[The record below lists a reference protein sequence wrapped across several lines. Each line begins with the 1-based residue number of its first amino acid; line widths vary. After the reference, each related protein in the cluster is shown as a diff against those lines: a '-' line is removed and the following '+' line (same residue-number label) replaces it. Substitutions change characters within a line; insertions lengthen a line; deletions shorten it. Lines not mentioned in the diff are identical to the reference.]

1 MNNNS
6 IKWFFGTFF
15 GSVFNSIVT
24 ILSVLIFLFLINNI
38 IGFIST
44 SEWEVVTVNR
54 RLLLIGRMPA
64 EHEWRIWSI
73 LWITSFLIFSSIN
86 SWGSPSKRDLLF
98 ISFISLIIC
107 LIFTTSSTILYV
119 VISLIICVV
128 SYTVSF
134 FIYKSSYQKYFQNTL
149 KTLWILLLPIIFTL
163 LLIGDGP
170 SPNLWG
176 GFLLNIILAFIAISF
191 GFPIGI
197 MFALGRASSLPV
209 IKIICTIYIE
219 TIRGAPLVAWLLLA
233 WFVLPKFLPT
243 FWGLN
248 DISVVIR
255 AMIILSAFTS
265 AYTAEVIRGGLQSIP
280 KGQIEAADSLNL
292 NYRTK
297 ISLIILPQAI
307 RVVIPAL
314 ISTFIGVFKDTS
326 LVFILALTD
335 LLQVG
340 RIIPEQDPEFFGK
353 ALEALCVVAFLFWIV
368 SISLSNLSTKVEKSL
383 GIGSR

>member
-1 MNNNS
+1 MNF
-6 IKWFFGTFF
+6 IKWFFSTFF

-24 ILSVLIFLFLINNI
+24 ILSALIFIFLINNLL
-38 IGFIST
+38 GFIST
-44 SEWEVVTVNR
+44 SEWEVVTANR
-54 RLLLIGRMPA
+54 RLLLIGRMPG

-73 LWITSFLIFSSIN
+73 LWVTSFLIFSSIN
-86 SWGSPSKRDLLF
+86 SWGPPSKKDLFL
-98 ISFISLIIC
+98 ISSSIIIIC
-107 LIFTTSSTILYV
+107 LIFTTSSKILYV
-119 VISLIICVV
+119 VISLFICAA
-128 SYTVSF
+128 SY
-134 FIYKSSYQKYFQNTL
+134 FISHFISKSSNKKSFQNSL
-149 KTLWILLLPIIFTL
+149 KILWLLLLPIIFTL
-163 LLIGDGP
+163 LIIGGGP
-170 SPNLWG
+170 KPNLWG
-176 GFLLNIILAFIAISF
+176 GFLLNMILACIAIGF
-191 GFPIGI
+191 GFPLGI
-197 MFALGRASSLPV
+197 LFALGRASSLPA
-209 IKIICTIYIE
+209 IKTVCTIYIE
-219 TIRGAPLVAWLLLA
+219 TIRGAPLVGWLLLA

-243 FWGLN
+243 FWGIN
-248 DISVVIR
+248 EVSVVVR
-255 AMIILSAFTS
+255 AMIVLTMFTS

-297 ISLIILPQAI
+297 ILQIILPQAI
-307 RVVIPAL
+307 RVVVPAL

-368 SISLSNLSTKVEKSL
+368 SMSLSNLSTKVEKSL

>member
-1 MNNNS
+1 
-6 IKWFFGTFF
+6 
-15 GSVFNSIVT
+15 
-24 ILSVLIFLFLINNI
+24 
-38 IGFIST
+38 
-44 SEWEVVTVNR
+44 
-54 RLLLIGRMPA
+54 MPG

-73 LWITSFLIFSSIN
+73 LWVTSFLIFSSIN
-86 SWGSPSKRDLLF
+86 SWGPPSKKDLFL
-98 ISFISLIIC
+98 ISSSIIIIC
-107 LIFTTSSTILYV
+107 LIFTTSSKILYV
-119 VISLIICVV
+119 VISLFICAA
-128 SYTVSF
+128 SY
-134 FIYKSSYQKYFQNTL
+134 FISHLISKSSNKKSFQNSL
-149 KTLWILLLPIIFTL
+149 KILWLLLLPIIFTL
-163 LLIGDGP
+163 LIIGGGP
-170 SPNLWG
+170 KPNLWG
-176 GFLLNIILAFIAISF
+176 GFLLNIILACIAIGF
-191 GFPIGI
+191 GFPLGI
-197 MFALGRASSLPV
+197 LFALGRASSLPA
-209 IKIICTIYIE
+209 IKTVCTIYIE
-219 TIRGAPLVAWLLLA
+219 TIRGAPLVGWLLLA

-243 FWGLN
+243 FWGIN
-248 DISVVIR
+248 EVSVVVR
-255 AMIILSAFTS
+255 AMIVLTMFTS

-297 ISLIILPQAI
+297 ILQIILPQAI

-368 SISLSNLSTKVEKSL
+368 SMSLSNLSTKVEKSL

>member
-1 MNNNS
+1 MNF
-6 IKWFFGTFF
+6 IKWFFSTFF

-24 ILSVLIFLFLINNI
+24 ILSALIFIFLINNLV
-38 IGFIST
+38 GFIST
-44 SEWEVVTVNR
+44 SEWEVVTANR
-54 RLLLIGRMPA
+54 RLLLIGRMPG

-73 LWITSFLIFSSIN
+73 LWVTSFLIFSSIN
-86 SWGSPSKRDLLF
+86 SWGPPSKKDLFL
-98 ISFISLIIC
+98 ISSSIIIIC
-107 LIFTTSSTILYV
+107 LIFTTSSKILYV
-119 VISLIICVV
+119 VISLFICAA
-128 SYTVSF
+128 SY
-134 FIYKSSYQKYFQNTL
+134 FISHFISKSSNKKSFQNSL
-149 KTLWILLLPIIFTL
+149 KILWLLLLPIIFTL
-163 LLIGDGP
+163 LIIGGGP
-170 SPNLWG
+170 KPNLWG
-176 GFLLNIILAFIAISF
+176 GFLLNMILACIAIGF
-191 GFPIGI
+191 GFPLGI
-197 MFALGRASSLPV
+197 LFALGRASSLPA
-209 IKIICTIYIE
+209 IKTVCTIYIE
-219 TIRGAPLVAWLLLA
+219 TIRGAPLVGWLLLA

-243 FWGLN
+243 FWGIN
-248 DISVVIR
+248 EVSVVVR
-255 AMIILSAFTS
+255 AMIVLTMFTS

-297 ISLIILPQAI
+297 ILQIILPQAI
-307 RVVIPAL
+307 RVVVPAL

-368 SISLSNLSTKVEKSL
+368 SMSLSNLSTKVEKSL

>member
-1 MNNNS
+1 MNF
-6 IKWFFGTFF
+6 IKWFFSTFF

-24 ILSVLIFLFLINNI
+24 ILSALIFIFLINNLF
-38 IGFIST
+38 GFIST
-44 SEWEVVTVNR
+44 SEWEVVTANR
-54 RLLLIGRMPA
+54 RLLLIGRMPG

-73 LWITSFLIFSSIN
+73 LWVTSFLIFSSIN
-86 SWGSPSKRDLLF
+86 SWGPPSKKDLFL
-98 ISFISLIIC
+98 ISSSIIIIC
-107 LIFTTSSTILYV
+107 LIFTTSSKILYV
-119 VISLIICVV
+119 VISLLICAA
-128 SYTVSF
+128 SY
-134 FIYKSSYQKYFQNTL
+134 FISHFISKSSNKKSFQNSL
-149 KTLWILLLPIIFTL
+149 KILWLLLLPIIFTL
-163 LLIGDGP
+163 LIIGGGP
-170 SPNLWG
+170 KPNLWG
-176 GFLLNIILAFIAISF
+176 GFLLNMILACIAIGF
-191 GFPIGI
+191 GFPLGI
-197 MFALGRASSLPV
+197 LFALGRASSLPA
-209 IKIICTIYIE
+209 IKTVCTIYIE
-219 TIRGAPLVAWLLLA
+219 TIRGAPLVGWLLLA

-243 FWGLN
+243 FWGIN
-248 DISVVIR
+248 EVSVVVR
-255 AMIILSAFTS
+255 AMIVLTMFTS

-297 ISLIILPQAI
+297 ILQIILPQAI
-307 RVVIPAL
+307 RVVVPAL

-368 SISLSNLSTKVEKSL
+368 SMSLSNLSTKVEKSL

>member
-1 MNNNS
+1 MNF
-6 IKWFFGTFF
+6 IKWFFSTFF

-24 ILSVLIFLFLINNI
+24 ILSALIFIFLINNLV
-38 IGFIST
+38 GFIST
-44 SEWEVVTVNR
+44 SEWEVVTANR
-54 RLLLIGRMPA
+54 RLLLIGRMPG

-73 LWITSFLIFSSIN
+73 LWVISFLIFSSIN
-86 SWGSPSKRDLLF
+86 SWGPPSKKDLFL
-98 ISFISLIIC
+98 ISSSIIIIC
-107 LIFTTSSTILYV
+107 LIFTTSSKILYV
-119 VISLIICVV
+119 VISLFICAA
-128 SYTVSF
+128 SY
-134 FIYKSSYQKYFQNTL
+134 FISHFISKSSNKKSFQTSL
-149 KTLWILLLPIIFTL
+149 KILWLLLLPIIFTL
-163 LLIGDGP
+163 LIIGGGP
-170 SPNLWG
+170 KPNLWG
-176 GFLLNIILAFIAISF
+176 GFLLNMILACIAIGF
-191 GFPIGI
+191 GFPLGI
-197 MFALGRASSLPV
+197 LFALGRASSLPA
-209 IKIICTIYIE
+209 IKTVCTIYIE
-219 TIRGAPLVAWLLLA
+219 TIRGAPLVGWLLLA

-243 FWGLN
+243 FWGIN
-248 DISVVIR
+248 EVSVVVR
-255 AMIILSAFTS
+255 AMIVLTMFTS

-297 ISLIILPQAI
+297 ILQIILPQAI
-307 RVVIPAL
+307 RVVVPAL

-368 SISLSNLSTKVEKSL
+368 SMSLSNLSTKVEKSL

>member
-1 MNNNS
+1 MNF
-6 IKWFFGTFF
+6 IKWFFSTFF

-24 ILSVLIFLFLINNI
+24 ILSALIFIFLINNLV
-38 IGFIST
+38 GFIST
-44 SEWEVVTVNR
+44 SEWEVVTANR
-54 RLLLIGRMPA
+54 RLLLIGRMPG

-73 LWITSFLIFSSIN
+73 LWVTSFLIFSSIN
-86 SWGSPSKRDLLF
+86 SWGPPSKKDLFL
-98 ISFISLIIC
+98 ISSSIIIIC
-107 LIFTTSSTILYV
+107 LIFTTSSKILYV
-119 VISLIICVV
+119 VISLFICAA
-128 SYTVSF
+128 SY
-134 FIYKSSYQKYFQNTL
+134 FISHFISKSSNKKSFQNSL
-149 KTLWILLLPIIFTL
+149 KIIWLLLLPIIFTL
-163 LLIGDGP
+163 LIIGGGP
-170 SPNLWG
+170 KPNLWG
-176 GFLLNIILAFIAISF
+176 GFLLNMILACIAIGF
-191 GFPIGI
+191 GFPLGI
-197 MFALGRASSLPV
+197 LFALGRASSLPA
-209 IKIICTIYIE
+209 IKTVCTIYIE
-219 TIRGAPLVAWLLLA
+219 TIRGAPLVGWLLLA

-243 FWGLN
+243 FWGIN
-248 DISVVIR
+248 QVSVVVR
-255 AMIILSAFTS
+255 AMIVLTMFTS

-297 ISLIILPQAI
+297 ILQIILPQAI
-307 RVVIPAL
+307 RVVVPAL

-368 SISLSNLSTKVEKSL
+368 SMSLSNLSTKVEKSL

>member
-1 MNNNS
+1 MNF
-6 IKWFFGTFF
+6 IKWFFSTFF

-24 ILSVLIFLFLINNI
+24 ILSALIFIFLINNLV
-38 IGFIST
+38 GFIST
-44 SEWEVVTVNR
+44 SEWEVVTANR
-54 RLLLIGRMPA
+54 RLLLIGRMPG

-73 LWITSFLIFSSIN
+73 LWVTSFLIFSSIN
-86 SWGSPSKRDLLF
+86 SWGPPSKKDLFL
-98 ISFISLIIC
+98 ISSSIIIIC
-107 LIFTTSSTILYV
+107 LIFTTSSKILYV
-119 VISLIICVV
+119 VISLFICAA
-128 SYTVSF
+128 SY
-134 FIYKSSYQKYFQNTL
+134 FISHFISKSSNKQSFQNSL
-149 KTLWILLLPIIFTL
+149 KILWLLLLPIIFTL
-163 LLIGDGP
+163 LIIGGGP
-170 SPNLWG
+170 KPNLWG
-176 GFLLNIILAFIAISF
+176 GFLLNMILACIAIGF
-191 GFPIGI
+191 GFPLGI
-197 MFALGRASSLPV
+197 LFALGRASSLPA
-209 IKIICTIYIE
+209 IKTVCTIYIE
-219 TIRGAPLVAWLLLA
+219 TIRGAPLVGWLLLA

-243 FWGLN
+243 FWGIN
-248 DISVVIR
+248 EVSVVVR
-255 AMIILSAFTS
+255 AMIVLTMFTS

-297 ISLIILPQAI
+297 ILQIILPQAI
-307 RVVIPAL
+307 RVVVPAL

-368 SISLSNLSTKVEKSL
+368 SMSLSNLSTKVEKSL

>member
-1 MNNNS
+1 MNF
-6 IKWFFGTFF
+6 IKWFFSTFF

-24 ILSVLIFLFLINNI
+24 ILSALIFIFLINNLL
-38 IGFIST
+38 GFIST
-44 SEWEVVTVNR
+44 SEWEVVTANR
-54 RLLLIGRMPA
+54 RLLLIGRMPG

-73 LWITSFLIFSSIN
+73 LWVTSFLIFSSIN
-86 SWGSPSKRDLLF
+86 SWGPPSKKDLLL
-98 ISFISLIIC
+98 ISSSIIIIC
-107 LIFTTSSTILYV
+107 LIFTTSSKILYV
-119 VISLIICVV
+119 VISLFICAA
-128 SYTVSF
+128 SY
-134 FIYKSSYQKYFQNTL
+134 FISHFISKSSNKKSLQNSL
-149 KTLWILLLPIIFTL
+149 KILWLLLLPIIFTL
-163 LLIGDGP
+163 LIIGGGP
-170 SPNLWG
+170 KPNLWG
-176 GFLLNIILAFIAISF
+176 GFLLNMILACIAIGF
-191 GFPIGI
+191 GFPLGI
-197 MFALGRASSLPV
+197 LFALGRASSLPA
-209 IKIICTIYIE
+209 IKTVCTIYIE
-219 TIRGAPLVAWLLLA
+219 TIRGAPLVGWLLLA

-243 FWGLN
+243 FWGIN
-248 DISVVIR
+248 EVSVVVR
-255 AMIILSAFTS
+255 AMIVLTMFTS

-297 ISLIILPQAI
+297 ILQIILPQAI
-307 RVVIPAL
+307 RVVVPAL

-368 SISLSNLSTKVEKSL
+368 SMSLSNLSTKVEKSL

>member
-1 MNNNS
+1 MNF
-6 IKWFFGTFF
+6 IKWFFSTFF

-24 ILSVLIFLFLINNI
+24 ILSALIFIFLINNLV
-38 IGFIST
+38 GFIST
-44 SEWEVVTVNR
+44 SEWEVVTANR
-54 RLLLIGRMPA
+54 RLLLIGRMPG

-73 LWITSFLIFSSIN
+73 LWVTSFLIFSSIN
-86 SWGSPSKRDLLF
+86 SWGPPSKKDLFL
-98 ISFISLIIC
+98 ISSSIIIIC
-107 LIFTTSSTILYV
+107 LIFTTSSKILYV
-119 VISLIICVV
+119 VISLFICAA
-128 SYTVSF
+128 SY
-134 FIYKSSYQKYFQNTL
+134 FISHFISKSSNKKSFQNSL
-149 KTLWILLLPIIFTL
+149 KILWLLLLPIIFTL
-163 LLIGDGP
+163 LIISGGP
-170 SPNLWG
+170 KPNLWG
-176 GFLLNIILAFIAISF
+176 GFLLNMILACIAIGF
-191 GFPIGI
+191 GFPLGI
-197 MFALGRASSLPV
+197 LFALGRASSLPA
-209 IKIICTIYIE
+209 IKTVCTIYIE
-219 TIRGAPLVAWLLLA
+219 TIRGAPLVGWLLLA

-243 FWGLN
+243 FWGIN
-248 DISVVIR
+248 EVSVVVR
-255 AMIILSAFTS
+255 AMIVLTMFTS

-280 KGQIEAADSLNL
+280 KWQIEAADSLNL

-297 ISLIILPQAI
+297 ILQIILPQAI

-368 SISLSNLSTKVEKSL
+368 SMSLSNLSTKVEKSL

>member
-1 MNNNS
+1 MNF
-6 IKWFFGTFF
+6 IKWFFSTFF

-24 ILSVLIFLFLINNI
+24 ILSALIFIFLINNLV
-38 IGFIST
+38 GFIST
-44 SEWEVVTVNR
+44 SEREVVTANR
-54 RLLLIGRMPA
+54 RLLLIGRMPG

-73 LWITSFLIFSSIN
+73 LWVTSFLIFSSIN
-86 SWGSPSKRDLLF
+86 SWGPPSKKDLFL
-98 ISFISLIIC
+98 ISSSIIIIC
-107 LIFTTSSTILYV
+107 LIFTTSSKILYV
-119 VISLIICVV
+119 VISLFICAA
-128 SYTVSF
+128 SY
-134 FIYKSSYQKYFQNTL
+134 FISHFISKSSNKKSFQNSL
-149 KTLWILLLPIIFTL
+149 KILWLLLLPIIFTL
-163 LLIGDGP
+163 LIIGGGP
-170 SPNLWG
+170 KPNLWG
-176 GFLLNIILAFIAISF
+176 GFLLNMILACIAIGF
-191 GFPIGI
+191 GFPLGI
-197 MFALGRASSLPV
+197 LFALGRASSLPA
-209 IKIICTIYIE
+209 IKTVCTIYIE
-219 TIRGAPLVAWLLLA
+219 TIRGAPLVGWLLLA

-243 FWGLN
+243 FWGIN
-248 DISVVIR
+248 EVSVVVR
-255 AMIILSAFTS
+255 AMIVLTMFTS

-297 ISLIILPQAI
+297 ILQIILPQAI
-307 RVVIPAL
+307 RVVVPAL

-368 SISLSNLSTKVEKSL
+368 SMSLSNLSTKVEKSL

>member
-1 MNNNS
+1 MNF
-6 IKWFFGTFF
+6 IKWFFSTFF

-24 ILSVLIFLFLINNI
+24 ILSALIFIFLINNLV
-38 IGFIST
+38 GFIST
-44 SEWEVVTVNR
+44 SEWEVVTANR
-54 RLLLIGRMPA
+54 RLLLIGRMPG

-73 LWITSFLIFSSIN
+73 LWVTSFLIFSSIN
-86 SWGSPSKRDLLF
+86 SWGPPSKKDLFL
-98 ISFISLIIC
+98 ISSSIIIIC
-107 LIFTTSSTILYV
+107 LIFTTSSKILYV
-119 VISLIICVV
+119 VISLFICAA
-128 SYTVSF
+128 SY
-134 FIYKSSYQKYFQNTL
+134 FISHFISKSSNKQSFQNSL
-149 KTLWILLLPIIFTL
+149 KILWLLLLPIIFTL
-163 LLIGDGP
+163 LIIGGGP
-170 SPNLWG
+170 KPNLWG
-176 GFLLNIILAFIAISF
+176 GFLLNMILACIAIGF
-191 GFPIGI
+191 GFPLGI
-197 MFALGRASSLPV
+197 LFALGRASSLPA
-209 IKIICTIYIE
+209 IKTICTIYIE
-219 TIRGAPLVAWLLLA
+219 TIRGAPLVGWLLLA

-243 FWGLN
+243 FWGIN
-248 DISVVIR
+248 EVSVVVR
-255 AMIILSAFTS
+255 AMIVLTMFTS

-297 ISLIILPQAI
+297 ILQIILPQAI
-307 RVVIPAL
+307 RVVVPAL

-368 SISLSNLSTKVEKSL
+368 SMSLSNLSTKVEKSL

>member
-1 MNNNS
+1 MNF
-6 IKWFFGTFF
+6 IKWFFSTFF

-24 ILSVLIFLFLINNI
+24 ILSALIFIFLINNLV
-38 IGFIST
+38 GFIST
-44 SEWEVVTVNR
+44 SEWEVVTANR
-54 RLLLIGRMPA
+54 RLLLIGRMPG

-73 LWITSFLIFSSIN
+73 LWVTSFLIFSSIN
-86 SWGSPSKRDLLF
+86 SWGPPSKKDLFL
-98 ISFISLIIC
+98 ISSSILIIC
-107 LIFTTSSTILYV
+107 IIFTTSSKILYV
-119 VISLIICVV
+119 VISLFICAA
-128 SYTVSF
+128 SY
-134 FIYKSSYQKYFQNTL
+134 FISHFISKSSNKKSFQNSL
-149 KTLWILLLPIIFTL
+149 KILWLLLLPIIFTL
-163 LLIGDGP
+163 LIIGGGP
-170 SPNLWG
+170 KPNLWG
-176 GFLLNIILAFIAISF
+176 GFLLNMILACIAIGF
-191 GFPIGI
+191 GFPLGI
-197 MFALGRASSLPV
+197 LFALGRASSLPA
-209 IKIICTIYIE
+209 IKTVCTIYIE
-219 TIRGAPLVAWLLLA
+219 TIRGAPLVGWLLLA

-243 FWGLN
+243 FWGIN
-248 DISVVIR
+248 EVSVVVR
-255 AMIILSAFTS
+255 AMIVLTMFTS

-297 ISLIILPQAI
+297 ILQIILPQAI
-307 RVVIPAL
+307 RVVVPAL

-368 SISLSNLSTKVEKSL
+368 SMSLSNLSTKVEKSL

>member
-1 MNNNS
+1 MNF
-6 IKWFFGTFF
+6 IKWFFSTFF

-24 ILSVLIFLFLINNI
+24 ILSALIFIFLINNLV
-38 IGFIST
+38 GFIST
-44 SEWEVVTVNR
+44 SEWEVVTANR
-54 RLLLIGRMPA
+54 RLLLIGRMPG

-73 LWITSFLIFSSIN
+73 LWVTSFLIFSSIN
-86 SWGSPSKRDLLF
+86 SWAPPSKKDLFL
-98 ISFISLIIC
+98 ISSSIIIIC
-107 LIFTTSSTILYV
+107 LIFTTSSKILYV
-119 VISLIICVV
+119 VISLFICAA
-128 SYTVSF
+128 SY
-134 FIYKSSYQKYFQNTL
+134 FISHFISKSPNKKSFQNSL
-149 KTLWILLLPIIFTL
+149 KILWLLLLPIIFTL
-163 LLIGDGP
+163 LIIGGGP
-170 SPNLWG
+170 KPNLWG
-176 GFLLNIILAFIAISF
+176 GFLLNMILACIAIGF
-191 GFPIGI
+191 GFPLGI
-197 MFALGRASSLPV
+197 LFALGRASSLPA
-209 IKIICTIYIE
+209 IKTICTIYIE
-219 TIRGAPLVAWLLLA
+219 TIRGAPLVGWLLLA

-243 FWGLN
+243 FWGIN
-248 DISVVIR
+248 EVSVVVR
-255 AMIILSAFTS
+255 AMIVLTMFTS

-297 ISLIILPQAI
+297 ILQIILPQAI
-307 RVVIPAL
+307 RVVVPAL

-368 SISLSNLSTKVEKSL
+368 SMSLSNLSTKVEKSL

>member
-1 MNNNS
+1 MNF
-6 IKWFFGTFF
+6 IKWFFSTFF

-24 ILSVLIFLFLINNI
+24 ILSALIFIFLINNLV
-38 IGFIST
+38 GFIST
-44 SEWEVVTVNR
+44 SEWEVVTANR
-54 RLLLIGRMPA
+54 RLLLIGRMPG

-73 LWITSFLIFSSIN
+73 LWVTSFLIFSSIN
-86 SWGSPSKRDLLF
+86 SWGPPSKKDLLL
-98 ISFISLIIC
+98 ISSSIIIIC
-107 LIFTTSSTILYV
+107 LIFTTSSKILHV
-119 VISLIICVV
+119 VISLFICAA
-128 SYTVSF
+128 SY
-134 FIYKSSYQKYFQNTL
+134 FISHFISKSSNKQSFQNSL
-149 KTLWILLLPIIFTL
+149 KILWLLLLPIIFTL
-163 LLIGDGP
+163 LIIGGGP
-170 SPNLWG
+170 KPNLWG
-176 GFLLNIILAFIAISF
+176 GFLLNMILACIAIGF
-191 GFPIGI
+191 GFPLGI
-197 MFALGRASSLPV
+197 LFALGRASSLPA
-209 IKIICTIYIE
+209 IKTVCTIYIE
-219 TIRGAPLVAWLLLA
+219 TIRGAPLVGWLLLA

-243 FWGLN
+243 FWGIN
-248 DISVVIR
+248 EVSVVVR
-255 AMIILSAFTS
+255 AMIVLTMFTS

-297 ISLIILPQAI
+297 ILQIILPQAI
-307 RVVIPAL
+307 RVVVPAL

-368 SISLSNLSTKVEKSL
+368 SMSLSNLSTKVEKSL

>member
-1 MNNNS
+1 MNNNF
-6 IKWFFGTFF
+6 IKWFFSTFF

-24 ILSVLIFLFLINNI
+24 ILSALIFIFLINNLV
-38 IGFIST
+38 GFIST
-44 SEWEVVTVNR
+44 SEWEVVTENR
-54 RLLLIGRMPA
+54 RLLLIGRMPG

-73 LWITSFLIFSSIN
+73 LWFTSFLIFSSIQ
-86 SWGSPSKRDLLF
+86 SWGPPSRKDLLL
-98 ISFISLIIC
+98 IASSIIIIC
-107 LIFTTSSTILYV
+107 LIFTTSSKIIYV
-119 VISLIICVV
+119 VISLFICTA
-128 SYTVSF
+128 SY
-134 FIYKSSYQKYFQNTL
+134 FISHLISKSSNKKIFQNSL
-149 KTLWILLLPIIFTL
+149 KILWLLLLPMIFTL
-163 LLIGDGP
+163 LIIAGGP
-170 SPNLWG
+170 KPNLWG
-176 GFLLNIILAFIAISF
+176 GFLLNMILACIAIGF
-191 GFPIGI
+191 GFPLGI
-197 MFALGRASSLPV
+197 LFALGRASSLPA
-209 IKIICTIYIE
+209 IKTVCTIYIE
-219 TIRGAPLVAWLLLA
+219 TIRGAPLVGWLLLA

-243 FWGLN
+243 FWGIN
-248 DISVVIR
+248 EVSVVVR
-255 AMIILSAFTS
+255 AMIVLTMFTS

-297 ISLIILPQAI
+297 ILQIILPQAI
-307 RVVIPAL
+307 RVVVPAL

-368 SISLSNLSTKVEKSL
+368 SMSLSNLSTKVEKSL

>member
-1 MNNNS
+1 MNF
-6 IKWFFGTFF
+6 IKWFFSTFF

-24 ILSVLIFLFLINNI
+24 ILSALIFIFLINNLL
-38 IGFIST
+38 GFIST
-44 SEWEVVTVNR
+44 SEWEVVTANR
-54 RLLLIGRMPA
+54 RLLLIGRMPG

-73 LWITSFLIFSSIN
+73 LWVTSFLIFSSIN
-86 SWGSPSKRDLLF
+86 SWGPPSKKDLFL
-98 ISFISLIIC
+98 ISSSIIIIC
-107 LIFTTSSTILYV
+107 LIFTTSSKILYV
-119 VISLIICVV
+119 VISLFICAA
-128 SYTVSF
+128 SY
-134 FIYKSSYQKYFQNTL
+134 FISHFISKSPNKKSFQNSL
-149 KTLWILLLPIIFTL
+149 KILWLLLLPIIFTL
-163 LLIGDGP
+163 LIIGGGP
-170 SPNLWG
+170 KPNLWG
-176 GFLLNIILAFIAISF
+176 GFLLNMILACIAIGF
-191 GFPIGI
+191 GFPLGI
-197 MFALGRASSLPV
+197 LFALGRASSLPA
-209 IKIICTIYIE
+209 IKTVCTIYIE
-219 TIRGAPLVAWLLLA
+219 TIRGAPLVGWLLLA

-243 FWGLN
+243 FWGIN
-248 DISVVIR
+248 EVSVVVR
-255 AMIILSAFTS
+255 AMIVLTMFTS

-297 ISLIILPQAI
+297 ILQIILPQAI
-307 RVVIPAL
+307 RVVVPAL

-368 SISLSNLSTKVEKSL
+368 SMSLSNLSTKVEKSL

>member
-1 MNNNS
+1 MNF
-6 IKWFFGTFF
+6 IKWFFSTFF

-24 ILSVLIFLFLINNI
+24 ILSALIFIFLINNLV
-38 IGFIST
+38 GFIST
-44 SEWEVVTVNR
+44 SEWEVVTANR
-54 RLLLIGRMPA
+54 RLLLIGRMPG

-73 LWITSFLIFSSIN
+73 LWVTSFLIFSSIN
-86 SWGSPSKRDLLF
+86 SWGPPSKKDLFL
-98 ISFISLIIC
+98 ISSSIIIIC
-107 LIFTTSSTILYV
+107 LIFTTSSKILYV
-119 VISLIICVV
+119 VISLFICAA
-128 SYTVSF
+128 SY
-134 FIYKSSYQKYFQNTL
+134 FISHFISKSSNKKYFQNSL
-149 KTLWILLLPIIFTL
+149 KILWLLLLPIIFTL
-163 LLIGDGP
+163 LIIGGGP
-170 SPNLWG
+170 KPNLWG
-176 GFLLNIILAFIAISF
+176 GFLLNMILACIAIGF
-191 GFPIGI
+191 GFPLGI
-197 MFALGRASSLPV
+197 LFALGRASSLPA
-209 IKIICTIYIE
+209 IKTVCTIYIE
-219 TIRGAPLVAWLLLA
+219 TIRGAPLVGWLLLA

-243 FWGLN
+243 FWGIN
-248 DISVVIR
+248 EVSVVVR
-255 AMIILSAFTS
+255 AMIVLTMFTS

-297 ISLIILPQAI
+297 ILQIILPQAI

-368 SISLSNLSTKVEKSL
+368 SMSLSNLSTKVEKSL

>member
-1 MNNNS
+1 MNF
-6 IKWFFGTFF
+6 IKWFFSTFF

-24 ILSVLIFLFLINNI
+24 ILSALIFIFLINNLV
-38 IGFIST
+38 GFIST
-44 SEWEVVTVNR
+44 SEWEVVTANR
-54 RLLLIGRMPA
+54 RLLLIGRMPG

-73 LWITSFLIFSSIN
+73 LWVTSFLIFSSIN
-86 SWGSPSKRDLLF
+86 SWGPPSKKDLFL
-98 ISFISLIIC
+98 ISSIIIIIC
-107 LIFTTSSTILYV
+107 LIFTTSSKILYV
-119 VISLIICVV
+119 VISLFICAA
-128 SYTVSF
+128 SY
-134 FIYKSSYQKYFQNTL
+134 FISHFISKSSNKKSFQNSL
-149 KTLWILLLPIIFTL
+149 KILWLLLLPIIFTL
-163 LLIGDGP
+163 LIIGGGP
-170 SPNLWG
+170 KPNLWG
-176 GFLLNIILAFIAISF
+176 GFLLNMILACIAIGF
-191 GFPIGI
+191 GFPLGI
-197 MFALGRASSLPV
+197 LFALGRASSLPA
-209 IKIICTIYIE
+209 IKTVCTIYIE
-219 TIRGAPLVAWLLLA
+219 TIRGAPLVGWLLLA

-243 FWGLN
+243 FWGIN
-248 DISVVIR
+248 EVSVVVR
-255 AMIILSAFTS
+255 AMIVLTMFTS

-297 ISLIILPQAI
+297 ILQIILPQAI
-307 RVVIPAL
+307 RVVVPAL

-368 SISLSNLSTKVEKSL
+368 SMSLSNLSTKVEKSL